1 MTAQRLDAKPVL
13 SKHEVLHRA
22 ALDLYDGPDV
32 AWRARQFVRTELGQ
46 WEVSESC
53 IDTVLLLTSE
63 VVTNALCHAGP
74 PLHLAL
80 THGSF
85 GVNVDVSD
93 SSLRPP
99 EVGRPD
105 FEHEGGR
112 GLWLVETLAD
122 TWGHTLTD
130 ERKSVWF
137 TVATALER
145 QPPTTHEAHTEE
157 PFVAAPT
164 SASRR

>member
-13 SKHEVLHRA
+13 DKLEVLHRA
-22 ALDLYDGPDV
+22 GMDLRDASDV
-32 AWRARQFVRTELGQ
+32 PARARQFVRASLEQ
-46 WEVSESC
+46 WGVTNDC

-63 VVTNALCHAGP
+63 VVTNALCHAAP

-99 EVGRPD
+99 EAARPD
-105 FEHEGGR
+105 FDHEGGR
-112 GLWLVETLAD
+112 GLWLVETLA
-122 TWGHTLTD
+122 TSWGVTLTD
-130 ERKSVWF
+130 ELKSVWF
-137 TVATALER
+137 TLETAPER
-145 QPPTTHEAHTEE
+145 K
-157 PFVAAPT
+157 APR
-164 SASRR
+164 AR

>member
-1 MTAQRLDAKPVL
+1 MTAQRLDTKPVL
-13 SKHEVLHRA
+13 DKFEVSHRA
-22 ALDLYDGPDV
+22 GQDLGDAVDV
-32 AWRARQFVRTELGQ
+32 PKRARQFVRDRLEQ
-46 WEVSESC
+46 WAVSGDC

-93 SSLRPP
+93 SSLMPP
-99 EVGRPD
+99 VVSRPD
-105 FEHEGGR
+105 FDHEGGR
-112 GLWLVETLAD
+112 GLWLVETLAT
-122 TWGHTLTD
+122 TWGTTLTE

-137 TVATALER
+137 TLETASER
-145 QPPTTHEAHTEE
+145 SGRASSDGYIGVPPVTAR
-157 PFVAAPT
+157 T
-164 SASRR
+164 SPVT